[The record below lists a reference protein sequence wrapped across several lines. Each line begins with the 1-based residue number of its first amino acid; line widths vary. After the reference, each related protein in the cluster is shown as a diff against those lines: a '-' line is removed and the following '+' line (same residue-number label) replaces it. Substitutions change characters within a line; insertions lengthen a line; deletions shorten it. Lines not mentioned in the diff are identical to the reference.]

1 MALPIDELRL
11 LCASGVQAS
20 DAAEAIRGA
29 DAVRAKSF
37 DEARTILDNICLTL
51 SCGYGDISGIEAIEE
66 GLTNSSLRVDCA
78 GASYVYRHPGIGTE
92 EIIDRASES
101 FSQSVAKRLGI
112 DETFIYEDP
121 EKGWKLSRFIP
132 DCVEF
137 DYHDR
142 DHVQRGLAL
151 VRRLHESGESSA
163 WSFDV
168 YRKAEEIAAMLESES
183 LRAFADFDELHG
195 RIAKLYEHVLA
206 DGVKPCLCHND
217 FYAPNFLVGADFM
230 YLIDWEYS
238 AMSDYASDLGTFI
251 CCSDYDLSQAD
262 QAVRTYFGCEPTE
275 AQRRHCLAYVAI
287 SGYYWFVW
295 ALYKQAAGDPVGE
308 WLDLWHGYARDYAKI
323 ALDLYEGEHT
333 WN

>member
-1 MALPIDELRL
+1 MVLPISELRA
-11 LCASGVQAS
+11 LCAS
-20 DAAEAIRGA
+20 AACVA
-29 DAVRAKSF
+29 DAVEADCGTDGLENGCM
-37 DEARTILDNICLTL
+37 DEARAILDNICSVL
-51 SCGYGDISGIEAIEE
+51 SCGYGDISRIEAIDE
-66 GLTNSSLRVDCA
+66 GLTNSSLRFDCA
-78 GASYVYRHPGIGTE
+78 GTSYVYRHPGVGTE

-121 EKGWKLSRFIP
+121 AQGWKLSRFIP

-137 DYHDR
+137 DYHNR
-142 DHVQRGLAL
+142 NHVQRGLAL
-151 VRRLHESGESSA
+151 VRRLHESGEESA

-168 YRKAEEIAAMLESES
+168 YRKAEEIVDMLDGAT
-183 LRAFADFDELHG
+183 LHAFADFDEIHA
-195 RIAKLYEHVLA
+195 RIARLYDFVSA

-238 AMSDYASDLGTFI
+238 AMSDYASDLGTFV
-251 CCSDYDLSQAD
+251 CCSDYDLSQAEE
-262 QAVRTYFGCEPTE
+262 AIRMYFGSEPTA

-295 ALYKQAAGDPVGE
+295 ALYKQATGDPVGE

-323 ALDLYEGEHT
+323 ALSLYEGELA